1 MYIAEFRSTKRCL
14 AAVAL
19 DASWAVSH
27 LLEMAYDES
36 PQEKWQAF
44 SIRGLAGAYLPARP
58 TSPITC
64 RYLVKCGEGK
74 EIIGRTDIAA
84 NQHGGS
90 IESTELASWLAFCAH
105 QAPSGVFILDE
116 ISVQNEEWLAS
127 QEPEPIEEEE
137 EDAQT

>member
-1 MYIAEFRSTKRCL
+1 MFIAEFRSNKRCL

-36 PQEKWQAF
+36 PQEEWQAF
-44 SIRGLAGAYLPARP
+44 SIRGLARNYLPRRAKN
-58 TSPITC
+58 TISC
-64 RYLVKCGEGK
+64 RYAIQCGAGK
-74 EIIGRTDIAA
+74 EILGRTDIAA
-84 NQHGGS
+84 DQYGGS

-127 QEPEPIEEEE
+127 QEPEPIEEE
-137 EDAQT
+137 DAQT